1 MINENKITLIM
12 SGRYEPETKSNIL
25 NIRKI
30 LPKSEII
37 LSTYNEAKKDAKIYK
52 KYGI

>member
-12 SGRYEPETKSNIL
+12 SGRYNETKSNIL

-37 LSTYNEAKKDAKIYK
+37 LSTYNEEERC
-52 KYGI
+52 